1 MRSINQEGLTHI
13 RQWEGL
19 RLSAYKDV
27 AGVWTIGFGHTAA
40 AGPPSPTAGMR
51 ITESEA
57 VEILRL
63 DLKQFEE
70 AVETAVKVPLNDNQF
85 AALVSFCFNVGAGAF
100 RKSTLLKKLN
110 AGDYNAVPSEL
121 AKWNKAGGKTVQG
134 LVNRRAAE
142 AGLWAK
148 GSFVSSNTVDAKPA
162 APATLTPEN
171 IAAATSVLT
180 GVGAV
185 ASGSGPVQWALG
197 AVLVVAAAAFLF
209 LFLRSRLSPR

>member
-1 MRSINQEGLTHI
+1 MRTINSEGLAHI

-19 RLSAYKDV
+19 ELSAYRDV
-27 AGVWTIGFGHTAA
+27 AGIWTIGYGHTAA
-40 AGPPSPTAGMR
+40 AGPPAPAAGMR
-51 ITESEA
+51 ISETEA
-57 VEILRL
+57 VAILQR
-63 DLKQFEE
+63 DLRQFEA
-70 AVETAVKVPLNDNQF
+70 AVESKVKVPLNDNQF

-100 RKSTLLKKLN
+100 GKSTLLKKLN
-110 AGDYNAVPSEL
+110 AGNYDAVPSEL
-121 AKWNKAGGKTVQG
+121 AKWVKAGGKTVKG

-171 IAAATSVLT
+171 IAAGTSVLT
-180 GVGAV
+180 GMGAV

-197 AVLVVAAAAFLF
+197 AVLVIAAAAFLF
-209 LFLRSRLSPR
+209 LFIRSRISPR